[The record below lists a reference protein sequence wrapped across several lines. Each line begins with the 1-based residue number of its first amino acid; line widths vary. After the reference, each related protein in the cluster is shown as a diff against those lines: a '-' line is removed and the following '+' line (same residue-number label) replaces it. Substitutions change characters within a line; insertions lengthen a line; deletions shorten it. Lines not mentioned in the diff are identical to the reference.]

1 MISLTRGGKMNKE
14 SVSSKRQK
22 NVGIPEFSAA
32 AIKRAKS
39 TKISPTLFAA
49 IKYVKAEAKQAAE

>member
-1 MISLTRGGKMNKE
+1 MNNA
-14 SVSSKRQK
+14 SAPSKQQK

-39 TKISPTLFAA
+39 TKISPRLFAA
-49 IKYVKAEAKQAAE
+49 IKYVKAETKHAVE

>member
-1 MISLTRGGKMNKE
+1 MNKA
-14 SVSSKRQK
+14 SAPSKRQK
-22 NVGIPEFSAA
+22 KVGIPEFSAA

-49 IKYVKAEAKQAAE
+49 IKYVKAEAKQAVE